1 MIAKYEFTYDYEP
14 EADGDLPYNC
24 YRLSVSY
31 RAHNGVVD
39 DVELVD
45 LEAVITYGK
54 RWGVEVP
61 LTGNPEY
68 KAEILAYLRADKYLN
83 DTLLGE
89 QAVEDYRSIDAGE
102 YAYSGE
108 Y

>member
-1 MIAKYEFTYDYEP
+1 MIHRYEFTYDYEP
-14 EADGDLPYNC
+14 DSDLGGPYNC
-24 YRLSVSY
+24 YRVSVRY
-31 RAHNGVVD
+31 KVHNHEIS

-45 LEAVITYGK
+45 LEAVITYGD

-61 LTGNPEY
+61 LVDHPEY
-68 KAEILAYLRADKYLN
+68 KAEILAYLRNDKHLN
-83 DTLLGE
+83 DTILGE
-89 QAVEDYRSIDAGE
+89 QAVEDYQSVDHGE